1 MKKCYDTILFD
12 VITILVFSLLICV
25 NFSVPGQPRNLH
37 ANVLSPNRIE
47 VSWSPPT
54 DYADIRSYIVYFN
67 DSFARQAVH
76 RVIQPPTNNYILEE
90 LIPDTVYHI
99 QVSATSNRG
108 EGAKSSIIQI
118 KTSQFGKYRQDVA
131 NVVKPPLCKQTE
143 FVVVRVM

>member
-1 MKKCYDTILFD
+1 VTKRHSIKIIFLVKKFEQQIQF
-12 VITILVFSLLICV
+12 
-25 NFSVPGQPRNLH
+25 
-37 ANVLSPNRIE
+37 
-47 VSWSPPT
+47 SPPT

-108 EGAKSSIIQI
+108 EGAKS
-118 KTSQFGKYRQDVA
+118 
-131 NVVKPPLCKQTE
+131 
-143 FVVVRVM
+143 

>member
-1 MKKCYDTILFD
+1 MKIFLSSLVHYIPSQPAGACKQESLLGMD

-99 QVSATSNRG
+99 QVNFPCQ
-108 EGAKSSIIQI
+108 KI
-118 KTSQFGKYRQDVA
+118 
-131 NVVKPPLCKQTE
+131 
-143 FVVVRVM
+143 